1 MNEIPSKVIFAESAV
16 IGAFLGLGIIVYHTI
31 KIIAVATKNHK
42 WNGFRS
48 L

>member
-1 MNEIPSKVIFAESAV
+1 MNEIPAKVVFAESAILGV
-16 IGAFLGLGIIVYHTI
+16 FLGLGVIVFHTI
-31 KIIAVATKNHK
+31 KIIAVATKNNK